1 MTRLARLYR
10 RRAEIQAELAEVD
23 AQIADEL
30 AGNDE
35 PRPPRRRRSTRGDG
49 STKVRSLDK
58 AAVLRLAREKG
69 IDLG

>member
-30 AGNDE
+30 AGEGE
-35 PRPPRRRRSTRGDG
+35 PPRRPRRRRTGGDP
-49 STKVRSLDK
+49 TAADFDRLDR
-58 AAVLRLAREKG
+58 ALRRCG
-69 IDLG
+69 VDP